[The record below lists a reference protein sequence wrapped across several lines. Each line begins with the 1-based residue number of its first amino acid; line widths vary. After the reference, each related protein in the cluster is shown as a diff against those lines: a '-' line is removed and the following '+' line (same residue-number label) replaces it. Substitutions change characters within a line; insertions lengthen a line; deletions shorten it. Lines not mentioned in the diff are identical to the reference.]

1 MRTMNMFFV
10 WNGRKLKRYFLIAA
24 ALLFSAGVIYAEKDN
39 ITVFSPQMPA
49 AIYSIPTDKKIV
61 ALTFDISWGEK
72 RAEPIL
78 KALQEKGVKK
88 ATFFLSS
95 PWAQSHPDIVKKI
108 VAAGYEIGSHGHKHD
123 NYSELSDEEIRKQI
137 VTSDAILAA
146 ITGKNPKLIRLPNG
160 DFDKRVLRIAEELNY
175 KVIQWDTDSLD
186 WMNIGTEKI
195 INRVVTKA
203 HPGDIILMHASDS
216 SKQTHEALPAI
227 IDQLRDKG
235 YEFATVSELLA
246 QTELKGRAVEDKP
259 SGLELPALPNEL

>member
-1 MRTMNMFFV
+1 MNVFYVF
-10 WNGRKLKRYFLIAA
+10 NGRKLKRYFLIGV

-49 AIYSIPTDKKIV
+49 AIYSVPTDKKIL

-78 KALQEKGVKK
+78 KVLQEKGVTK

-108 VAAGYEIGSHGHKHD
+108 VAAGYEIGSHGHRHD
-123 NYSELSDEEIRKQI
+123 NYSELSDDEIRKQLN
-137 VTSDAILAA
+137 TSQAILSAA
-146 ITGKNPKLIRLPNG
+146 TGKSPKLIRLPNG

-175 KVIQWDTDSLD
+175 KVIQWDTDSMD

-195 INRVVTKA
+195 INRVVSKA

-235 YEFATVSELLA
+235 YDFVSVSGLLA
-246 QTELKGRAVEDKP
+246 QTQLNGRTVEDKA
-259 SGLELPALPNEL
+259 SSMQLPALPDEL